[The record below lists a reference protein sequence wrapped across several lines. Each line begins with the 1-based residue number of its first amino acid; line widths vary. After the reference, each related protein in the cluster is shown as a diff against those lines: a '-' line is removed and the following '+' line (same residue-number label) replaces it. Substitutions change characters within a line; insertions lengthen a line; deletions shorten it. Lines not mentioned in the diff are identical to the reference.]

1 MKVFGPLNSLSAI
14 SLAPFPI
21 LEDDDVI
28 QPPPYKRINPFTHK
42 YVTPTTIILA
52 GTNSDEKDNEPSLT
66 SIPLTP
72 LMDEAVDETKPLYDK
87 LQGLMS
93 TDNSSGYADVEG
105 QKELLSD
112 IWQFYEKHI
121 VNVPKEDR
129 LPQINDF
136 LFRLCGSFKNILLPS
151 DINTARSQIEK
162 ALDQIITTLDIPLPP
177 KYPLFFTIPPSYDK
191 SVHPYFHTYFSMM
204 MRRENLENTLLW
216 FSYVLSDILNSEEPI
231 KSDAVFAMGPGISD
245 TIAYIKSQP
254 PSKLKKAIKSS
265 GSPISV
271 SKILSSLGII

>member
-42 YVTPTTIILA
+42 YVTPTTILLA
-52 GTNSDEKDNEPSLT
+52 RNNSDEKDYETPIA

-72 LMDEAVDETKPLYDK
+72 RLDEAVDETKPLYDK
-87 LQGLMS
+87 LQGLIS
-93 TDNSSGYADVEG
+93 AENKTVYADVEG

-136 LFRLCGSFKNILLPS
+136 LFRLCGSFKNFLLPHELNS
-151 DINTARSQIEK
+151 ERSQIEK
-162 ALDQIITTLDIPLPP
+162 ALDQIIATLDIPLPP
-177 KYPLFFTIPPSYDK
+177 KYPLHFTIPPSYFK
-191 SVHPYFHTYFSMM
+191 TQYPFFQRYFSRMM
-204 MRRENLENTLLW
+204 SRDNLGNTLRW
-216 FSYVLSDILNSEEPI
+216 FTYLMSDIMNSEEPI
-231 KSDAVFAMGPGISD
+231 KSEAVFAMGPGISD

-265 GSPISV
+265 KAEISV
-271 SKILSSLGII
+271 SNTLSSLGII